1 MIKVK
6 NQGEGAEIYIHG
18 DIVDD
23 SDGLWREECD
33 FKTGYEWPNDL
44 KKKLDECKG
53 KDLTVYIN
61 SDGGSVP
68 AGVAM
73 ANMIARH
80 DGNTTAIVDGWCCSI
95 ATQIFFAAKNR
106 KMPENAYLMVH
117 KPSCGVFG
125 NSDDMKR
132 TAQALDCIQEGL
144 EATYRGAAKEGT
156 TDEEISE
163 MVNKETWLT
172 GAEAAEKFNIE
183 LMPASTAV
191 AKASKNGP
199 AMKNIP
205 EAIRVEA
212 VVNKV
217 DRTDAADDKTKQE
230 NEVAIVLAMAEGEL
244 V

>member
-6 NQGEGAEIYIHG
+6 NQGEGAEIYIYG

-23 SDGLWREECD
+23 SDGLWREEYD
-33 FKTGYEWPNDL
+33 LKTGYEWPNDL
-44 KKKLDECKG
+44 KQKLDECKG
-53 KDLTVYIN
+53 KDLTIYIN

-106 KMPENAYLMVH
+106 KMPGNAYLMVH

-132 TAQALDCIQEGL
+132 AAEALDCIQEGL
-144 EATYRGAAKEGT
+144 EAAYRGAAKEGT
-156 TDEEISE
+156 TAEEITE

-172 GAEAAEKFNIE
+172 GTEASEKFNIE
-183 LMPASTAV
+183 LMPASTAA
-191 AKASKNGP
+191 AKAGKNGP
-199 AMKNIP
+199 TMKNIP
-205 EAIRVEA
+205 ESIRIEA
-212 VVNKV
+212 VVNKA
-217 DRTDAADDKTKQE
+217 DRTEAADDNAEKEKELTI
-230 NEVAIVLAMAEGEL
+230 ALAMAEGEL
-244 V
+244 L